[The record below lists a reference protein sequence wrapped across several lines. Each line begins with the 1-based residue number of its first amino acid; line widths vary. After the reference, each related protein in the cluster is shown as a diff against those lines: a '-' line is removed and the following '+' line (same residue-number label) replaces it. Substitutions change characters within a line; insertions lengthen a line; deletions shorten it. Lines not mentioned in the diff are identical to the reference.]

1 MADDK
6 EKMKVIFAPEFFE
19 DFEGTQEEL
28 DELVKEIMEEV
39 ENGTFF
45 ENLHPLEDLEE
56 DEVND
61 PEGMPSLIAKDA
73 YIMADAMLKARTQ

>member
-45 ENLHPLEDLEE
+45 ENSHPLEDLEE
-56 DEVND
+56 ED
-61 PEGMPSLIAKDA
+61 PEEYEEIINLIERRGGSR
-73 YIMADAMLKARTQ
+73 LLH